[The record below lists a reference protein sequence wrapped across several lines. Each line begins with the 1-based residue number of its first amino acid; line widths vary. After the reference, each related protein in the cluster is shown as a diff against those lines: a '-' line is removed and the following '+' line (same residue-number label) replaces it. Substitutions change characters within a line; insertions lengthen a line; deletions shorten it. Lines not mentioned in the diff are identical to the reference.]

1 MSAKDALAAA
11 GKLAVA
17 LALVGFLIWR
27 GDLAWE
33 PLRASLS
40 RWQYSVLALAV
51 LGLTPMLQL
60 WRWQS
65 LLRASRLRL
74 PTREVFSYLM
84 VSKFLNMALPGYFGG
99 DLIRGFCVIRR
110 ASALGAGAPGN
121 GDTGGDTD
129 APVQPGA
136 AAVLPSIVFDR
147 ITGVIPLLAM
157 ALVGAI
163 GGIWFDLPGRLLIF
177 TAALSGGGLL
187 AAAGLFGLAYWSP
200 EPPALLFRVSE
211 RLGLDRPFATLVSS
225 SYEYV
230 RNSRLI
236 GRVLGISFLSQG
248 LILLSFL
255 LFGGALDLGIPLVSY
270 LVLVPLGLMVT
281 AVPISPAGLGVGQ
294 VAFLALFQM
303 AGTPHG
309 ANLFTLYMA
318 ASALVNI
325 SGASLAPFLRLNGPM
340 GASVAHSATLARADK
355 SS

>member
-1 MSAKDALAAA
+1 MAALISTRDTLAAL

-33 PLRASLS
+33 PLRASLI
-40 RWQYSVLALAV
+40 RWQYSLLALTV
-51 LGLTPMLQL
+51 LGLTPILQL

-99 DLIRGFCVIRR
+99 DFIRGVCVTRR
-110 ASALGAGAPGN
+110 ASALGNGATTSDNDVP
-121 GDTGGDTD
+121 
-129 APVQPGA
+129 AQPGA
-136 AAVLPSIVFDR
+136 AAVLPSIIFDR
-147 ITGVIPLLAM
+147 ITGVIPLFAM

-163 GGIWFDLPGRLLIF
+163 GGVWFDLPAHLLIF
-177 TAALSGGGLL
+177 AAALSGGGLL
-187 AAAGLFGLAYWSP
+187 AAAGLFGLAYWRP
-200 EPPALLFRVSE
+200 EPPDLLLRISE
-211 RLGLDRPFATLVSS
+211 RLGLDRPFLALFSS

-230 RNSRLI
+230 RNRRLI

-248 LILLSFL
+248 LILLGFL

-294 VAFLALFQM
+294 VTFLALFQM

-318 ASALVNI
+318 ASALVNM
-325 SGASLAPFLRLNGPM
+325 SGAALAPFLRLNAPIPSP
-340 GASVAHSATLARADK
+340 ASLARAEK